1 MKFSLVKIFQKVFPA
16 TRLLALALMASLA
29 LSGCVKY
36 DVSLTFDN
44 SNSGELIQH
53 IKLSDR
59 LTSFSGDS
67 VQEWLNSIERRARK
81 LEGKANRI
89 SPDDVIVT
97 IPFSSSKELETK
109 FNQFFNPNRNA
120 NLKADKTQSESDI
133 PDIQSLL
140 RVDQNNFL
148 LAVRNKLTYDIDLR
162 SLGILT
168 NPNSNINNAPN
179 STPNSTIVNSASIID
194 LEFALKTP
202 LGAKNLEIPE
212 IENPLV
218 LDKQSNRQFVWHLQ
232 PGQLNH
238 IEVVFWLPSPL
249 GIGSLLIIIIVG
261 VGIYLRDKKI
271 PQLAADNPN

>member
-1 MKFSLVKIFQKVFPA
+1 MKFSLVKIFDKFFPT

-53 IKLSDR
+53 IKLGDR

-81 LEGKANRI
+81 LEGKAKRI

-97 IPFSSSKELETK
+97 IPFNSSKELETK

-148 LAVRNKLTYDIDLR
+148 LAVRNKLTYDIDLT
-162 SLGILT
+162 SLGFIS
-168 NPNSNINNAPN
+168 NQNSSLAN
-179 STPNSTIVNSASIID
+179 SGSIID

-271 PQLAADNPN
+271 PELAADNPN

>member
-1 MKFSLVKIFQKVFPA
+1 MKYSLVKIFNKLFLL
-16 TRLLALALMASLA
+16 TRFLVLLLIASLT

-36 DVSLTFDN
+36 DVGVSFDN

-81 LEGKANRI
+81 LEGKAKRI
-89 SPDDVIVT
+89 SPDEVIVT
-97 IPFSSSKELETK
+97 IPFSSSQELETK
-109 FNQFFNPNRNA
+109 FNKFFNPNRNVKL
-120 NLKADKTQSESDI
+120 NQDKTQPESDI

-148 LAVRNKLTYDIDLR
+148 LAVRNRLTYDIDLR
-162 SLGILT
+162 DLGI
-168 NPNSNINNAPN
+168 I
-179 STPNSTIVNSASIID
+179 STPNKTQNNTVINSTSIID

-202 LGAKNLEIPE
+202 LGVKNVEIPE
-212 IENPLV
+212 IENLLIP
-218 LDKQSNRQFVWHLQ
+218 DKQTNGQLAWHLQ
-232 PGQLNH
+232 PGELNH

-261 VGIYLRDKKI
+261 VGIYLKNKKNL
-271 PQLAADNPN
+271 QLLQTN